1 MRACDV
7 AAAHGHRSLLW
18 ALNPRV
24 PLAALLRPLPSDPS
38 VPTLASLAAAAL
50 RQWLMQQLA
59 GLREAAAAAAVAR
72 STEGGQLL
80 SKRGSRRGSRA
91 ASREGSAHGGTGYA
105 VLAAAAGAALLPAA
119 VAARLGRRSGSSG
132 PRVVPATGSLHAWPA
147 SQGSGLAAHHVR
159 RASDGGGG
167 TSSALHSLR
176 LFSSVHSGSVGGS
189 RRSTGTHPPQ
199 FAVGGATTATSLPH
213 ASPAGDAA
221 GPPCG
226 SVAGCRTAT
235 SVTSVAGERHEP
247 PCWLCCGLE
256 VVQPDGQG
264 IRRLRQDSIPAVQK
278 GLPAIV
284 THSKRYCPPVT
295 TPSPTPTSLQAA
307 PCAWTAA

>member
-59 GLREAAAAAAVAR
+59 GLREAAAAAAVAS
-72 STEGGQLL
+72 STEGQLL
-80 SKRGSRRGSRA
+80 SKCGSRRGSRA

-119 VAARLGRRSGSSG
+119 VAARLGRRSGSGG
-132 PRVVPATGSLHAWPA
+132 PRVVPATGSLHGWSAG
-147 SQGSGLAAHHVR
+147 QGSSLAAHHVR

-176 LFSSVHSGSVGGS
+176 LFSSVHSGSMGGS
-189 RRSTGTHPPQ
+189 RRSTGTLPPQ
-199 FAVGGATTATSLPH
+199 FAVSSTTTAASLAH

-221 GPPCG
+221 GAPCG

-235 SVTSVAGERHEP
+235 SVTSVAGEARAA
-247 PCWLCCGLE
+247 LLALLSLE
-256 VVQPDGQG
+256 
-264 IRRLRQDSIPAVQK
+264 S
-278 GLPAIV
+278 
-284 THSKRYCPPVT
+284 C
-295 TPSPTPTSLQAA
+295 AA
-307 PCAWTAA
+307 GFLAGKHG